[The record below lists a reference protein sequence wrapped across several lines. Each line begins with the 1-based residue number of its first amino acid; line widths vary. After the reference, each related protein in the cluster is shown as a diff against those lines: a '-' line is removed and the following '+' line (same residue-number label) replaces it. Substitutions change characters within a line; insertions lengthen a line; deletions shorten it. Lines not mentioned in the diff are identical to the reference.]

1 MGFSSGLPLPLTAS
15 TLSFWLAQS
24 GLTLTSIGLFGLVG
38 VAYSLKFLW
47 APLIDRLS
55 FPGLTRWLGR
65 RRGWLIALQ
74 AGLALAIL
82 GLGLT
87 DPAVAPATTALMAV
101 IVGFLSASQ
110 DIVVDAY
117 RIELLTPEEQGAG
130 AAATQW
136 GYRFG
141 MIAASAGALFASAS
155 GGWHVAY
162 GLMALL
168 MSVGMVTVWL
178 TPEPAA
184 PPLAPLEGESGAER
198 ALAWLRQAVIA
209 PIADFFRRTGWSAVA
224 VLAFIFLY
232 KLGDALAGMMA
243 SPLYH
248 SLGFTAGEV
257 AAISKV
263 FGVFATLVGV
273 ALGGAAIG
281 RFGLFTCLLVFGAL
295 QNVSTLMYAVL
306 AMAGHDTVM
315 LAVSIGAENVTG
327 GLGSAALVAFM
338 SRLCNV
344 RFTATQYALLSSLAS
359 VGRTVLASSGGA
371 LAQHFGWVN
380 FFILATAAG
389 APALLVLLWLMR
401 RERIGADRATVRI

>member
-1 MGFSSGLPLPLTAS
+1 
-15 TLSFWLAQS
+15 
-24 GLTLTSIGLFGLVG
+24 
-38 VAYSLKFLW
+38 
-47 APLIDRLS
+47 
-55 FPGLTRWLGR
+55 
-65 RRGWLIALQ
+65 
-74 AGLALAIL
+74 
-82 GLGLT
+82 
-87 DPAVAPATTALMAV
+87 
-101 IVGFLSASQ
+101 
-110 DIVVDAY
+110 
-117 RIELLTPEEQGAG
+117 
-130 AAATQW
+130 
-136 GYRFG
+136 

-209 PIADFFRRTGWSAVA
+209 PIADFFRGTGWSAVA

>member
-130 AAATQW
+130 AAAT
-136 GYRFG
+136 
-141 MIAASAGALFASAS
+141 
-155 GGWHVAY
+155 
-162 GLMALL
+162 
-168 MSVGMVTVWL
+168 
-178 TPEPAA
+178 
-184 PPLAPLEGESGAER
+184 
-198 ALAWLRQAVIA
+198 
-209 PIADFFRRTGWSAVA
+209 
-224 VLAFIFLY
+224 
-232 KLGDALAGMMA
+232 
-243 SPLYH
+243 
-248 SLGFTAGEV
+248 
-257 AAISKV
+257 
-263 FGVFATLVGV
+263 
-273 ALGGAAIG
+273 
-281 RFGLFTCLLVFGAL
+281 
-295 QNVSTLMYAVL
+295 
-306 AMAGHDTVM
+306 
-315 LAVSIGAENVTG
+315 
-327 GLGSAALVAFM
+327 
-338 SRLCNV
+338 
-344 RFTATQYALLSSLAS
+344 
-359 VGRTVLASSGGA
+359 
-371 LAQHFGWVN
+371 
-380 FFILATAAG
+380 
-389 APALLVLLWLMR
+389 
-401 RERIGADRATVRI
+401 